1 MPAVGRHVEIDRQ
14 VRVARALGRED
25 WKLDELGRR
34 RRHAT
39 TVEQH
44 RSRHRQ
50 REGCGHNPAEARQSS
65 GHQPASRRLRDGRR
79 GGCPSDVCQCPL
91 QVGGRLKTRGRR
103 LFKQT
108 QHNGGEVGRHPG
120 CLQEIGR
127 IIVQDGVERVDG
139 VLARERALAGRHL
152 EQHRSQ
158 REEIRPA
165 VDGVS
170 ADLFRRQVAGRPEQ
184 HARQR
189 REAVGHGR
197 AVCQFGDPEIK
208 NLGHARSREKDIV
221 RFQIAVDQAGR
232 MRDNKTGGDVAGDPR
247 RLFCRQRAAPESY
260 AQGFAVEKLGDQV
273 RPSVE
278 HADVEDLDDVRVVE
292 RGGDTCLLQE
302 PFDALRVVRAG
313 VGQKLQRNVPLQ
325 AHVRRTVDITHASA
339 RHQADNSIRSDK
351 GVDAQQRV
359 ILGEIAGR
367 ERERRRF
374 EESRQPGAGRR
385 QRVGLG
391 G

>member
-1 MPAVGRHVEIDRQ
+1 M
-14 VRVARALGRED
+14 
-25 WKLDELGRR
+25 
-34 RRHAT
+34 
-39 TVEQH
+39 
-44 RSRHRQ
+44 
-50 REGCGHNPAEARQSS
+50 
-65 GHQPASRRLRDGRR
+65 
-79 GGCPSDVCQCPL
+79 CQCPL

-108 QHNGGEVGRHPG
+108 HDNGGEVGRHPG
-120 CLQEIGR
+120 RLQEIGWV
-127 IIVQDGVERVDG
+127 IVQDGMERVDG
-139 VLARERALAGRHL
+139 VLARERALACRHL

-158 REEIRPA
+158 REEIRPT

-197 AVCQFGDPEIK
+197 AVRQFGDPEIK
-208 NLGHARSREKDIV
+208 NLGHARSRQKDIV

-232 MRDNKTGGDVAGDPR
+232 MRDNKTGGHVAGDSCGLLR
-247 RLFCRQRAAPESY
+247 RQRAAPEPHT
-260 AQGFAVEKLGDQV
+260 QGLAVEELGDQV
-273 RPSVE
+273 RPSIDD
-278 HADVEDLDDVRVVE
+278 ADIEDLDDVCVVE
-292 RGGDTCLLQE
+292 PGGDACLLQE

-313 VGQKLQRNVPLQ
+313 VGQKLQSDVPLQ
-325 AHVRRTVDITHASA
+325 AHVRRAVDVAHAPA

-351 GVDAQQRV
+351 RIDVQQRV

-374 EESRQPGAGRR
+374 EEAPQPRASRR
-385 QRVGLG
+385 QRVRLRG
-391 G
+391 